1 MAPSDSEKP
10 RVIRS
15 LVLITI
21 LIAGGIGLAQV
32 LYAMRKEPP
41 RREEGRA
48 APFVDY
54 FVVQPEDVVER
65 FIGYG
70 TAKADRAVT
79 LAAQVT
85 STVTE
90 LVDGLEAGSIVVEGQ
105 LLVRLDLREYRY
117 VLDRAAALKDAD
129 AAALAELK
137 AEARALLELLATSDQ
152 ELRVARD
159 EKKRVADLNER
170 GLAARKE
177 YDFAILA
184 YQQSR

>member
-1 MAPSDSEKP
+1 MASLDSEKP
-10 RVIRS
+10 RVLRS

-21 LIAGGIGLAQV
+21 LIGGGIGLAKV

-54 FVVQPEDVVER
+54 LVVQPEDVVER

-79 LAAQVT
+79 LASQVT

-90 LVDGLEAGSIVVEGQ
+90 L
-105 LLVRLDLREYRY
+105 
-117 VLDRAAALKDAD
+117 
-129 AAALAELK
+129 AE
-137 AEARALLELLATSDQ
+137 SSCSQ
-152 ELRVARD
+152 PP
-159 EKKRVADLNER
+159 
-170 GLAARKE
+170 
-177 YDFAILA
+177 F
-184 YQQSR
+184 